1 MNELIDIILDDLN
14 TELNHAEARH
24 DHRAVDILRM
34 VIQRIEAREYEYSQ
48 MVEAKE
54 DDWIGRINK
63 ALDAYESME
72 KDRNE

>member
-1 MNELIDIILDDLN
+1 MHNLIEVILDDLN

-34 VIQRIEAREYEYSQ
+34 VISRIEAREYEHSAMQ
-48 MVEAKE
+48 EARE

-63 ALDAYESME
+63 AMDDYEAMARS
-72 KDRNE
+72 RNE